1 MRPRAVTQTIAP
13 APTQVPSSRVRKQEP
28 SGIETRSSD
37 SESNLDGDYKPE
49 STVNL
54 VDDQQMQVDD
64 VQLGD
69 DEMGRVGYDVMGEGV
84 GDGDEGDYGDGDRGM
99 GYDEH
104 MSDGAS
110 PNMVASPLVSLGGDH
125 ANWPGDV
132 GYDQHMHYP
141 SAGGGAHYH
150 AAADEEL
157 PSPHLQVP
165 RNPGFHRSKDHHAIP
180 LDPDAIVNHF
190 DTPRKP
196 KRGRGRVDSV
206 EKRQSKVN
214 RRSASHSTAA
224 IQSTM
229 VSTGAQSPS
238 SAIPSTKVSTRPQ
251 SPSHSASPI
260 GHDFQGASRATGGI
274 FRGRALGNAPN
285 WADTTAMIP
294 HDASSKPNGKVLLYT
309 SRDQDAH
316 PAMMI
321 MHETVAQLPPILHK
335 LSRKF
340 SPIRSK

>member
-110 PNMVASPLVSLGGDH
+110 PNMLASPLVSLGGDH
-125 ANWPGDV
+125 ANWPVDV

-251 SPSHSASPI
+251 SPSHSASPV
-260 GHDFQGASRATGGI
+260 GHDFQGASRATGGV

>member
-1 MRPRAVTQTIAP
+1 MRPRDATQTIAP
-13 APTQVPSSRVRKQEP
+13 APTQVPSTRVRKEEP
-28 SGIETRSSD
+28 SGNETQSSD
-37 SESNLDGDYKPE
+37 SESNLYGDYIPE

-69 DEMGRVGYDVMGEGV
+69 GEIGRVGYDARGEGV

-104 MSDGAS
+104 MNDGAS
-110 PNMVASPLVSLGGDH
+110 PYLPASPLISFGGDH

-141 SAGGGAHYH
+141 SVGGGAHYR

-165 RNPGFHRSKDHHAIP
+165 KSPGFHKSKDHHAIP

-190 DTPRKP
+190 DTRKP
-196 KRGRGRVDSV
+196 KRGHGQADSV
-206 EKRQSKVN
+206 ENRQSKVN

-238 SAIPSTKVSTRPQ
+238 SAIPSTKAPQ
-251 SPSHSASPI
+251 SPSHSASPV
-260 GHDFQGASRATGGI
+260 GHDPQGASRATGGVI
-274 FRGRALGNAPN
+274 RGRALGNAPN
-285 WADTTAMIP
+285 WADTKAMNP
-294 HDASSKPNGKVLLYT
+294 HGASSRPNGKVLLYT

-321 MHETVAQLPPILHK
+321 MHETVAQLPPILRK